1 MTSDPCVS
9 PDPAQPAQACWSHPR
24 GGGAYTSNILNTPL
38 LSTDSAQKNYSTC
51 PRPRPVAQNRFA
63 PFGALN
69 PFANPGHAHA
79 SSDWLTTTDRNS
91 PTLIPDL
98 ISSTP
103 KEPQTNQGGSE
114 GGRETPP
121 RPIKSSEEDM
131 VVTDPASRSVAV
143 AKGAEGGAG
152 SSWRPPAELCWLSV
166 EEVSSSLRFI
176 GLSDDVIGLF
186 SRERIDGSIFT
197 QLTEEILSED
207 FKLTKLQVKKI
218 MQFIKGWR
226 PKI

>member
-1 MTSDPCVS
+1 MTSDPSVS

-79 SSDWLTTTDRNS
+79 SSDWLTTGRNS

-98 ISSTP
+98 IISTP
-103 KEPQTNQGGSE
+103 TEPQTNQGGSE
-114 GGRETPP
+114 GTPETPP
-121 RPIKSSEEDM
+121 RPVKSLEEDA
-131 VVTDPASRSVAV
+131 VSADPV

-207 FKLTKLQVKKI
+207 FNLTKLQVKKI